1 MAFFVMI
8 YSIASL
14 GVTLAALMHWPRLPD
29 DRRSTPR

>member
-14 GVTLAALMHWPRLPD
+14 AVILAALMHWPRLPN
-29 DRRSTPR
+29 DR